1 MSDVV
6 RLVAIRDEELS
17 VDEACA
23 AVADPRAGGVSVFI
37 GTVREDDGGR
47 PVESLGYSAHPS
59 AVERMRA
66 IAGSVADA
74 NKIQAVAAVH
84 RIGDLEVGDIA
95 VVVAVSA
102 AHRGA
107 AISACRQL
115 IDELKS
121 SVPIWKHQ
129 LFSDGTDEWVGTP

>member
-1 MSDVV
+1 MSELV
-6 RLVAIRDEELS
+6 RLVDIRDRALS
-17 VDEACA
+17 VDEVVA
-23 AVADPRAGGVSVFI
+23 AVTDPRAGGVSVFI
-37 GTVREDDGGR
+37 GTVREADGGR
-47 PVESLGYSAHPS
+47 PVKSLGYSAHPS

-74 NKIQAVAAVH
+74 NEIQALAAVH
-84 RIGDLEVGDIA
+84 RVGDLEVGDIA

-102 AHRGA
+102 AHRGS
-107 AISACRQL
+107 AISACREL

-129 LFSDGTDEWVGTP
+129 QFMDGTDEWVGTP